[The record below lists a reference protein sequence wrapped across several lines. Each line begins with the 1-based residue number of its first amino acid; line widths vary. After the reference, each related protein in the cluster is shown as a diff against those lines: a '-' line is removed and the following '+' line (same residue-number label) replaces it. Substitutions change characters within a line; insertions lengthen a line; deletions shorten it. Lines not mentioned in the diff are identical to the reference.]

1 MGHERLAALKGTI
14 ALYGANAYSQAILGL
29 YPDAVKYGIV
39 FDDTPMYE
47 GQRAYG
53 PGIDIEIRPPD
64 AARLKAVDA
73 VIITAYLHDVVI
85 NRKLQS
91 FGFSGAVYTV
101 RADDM
106 SGVTGAPPSL
116 FQA

>member
-1 MGHERLAALKGTI
+1 M
-14 ALYGANAYSQAILGL
+14 
-29 YPDAVKYGIV
+29 KYGIV

-73 VIITAYLHDVVI
+73 VIIAAYLHDVVI
-85 NRKLQS
+85 NRKLQN
-91 FGFSGAVYTV
+91 FAFPGVVYTV
-101 RADDM
+101 RADAL
-106 SGVTGAPPSL
+106 SGVGGAPPACSKHDFATGARRLQITPSISVPPL
-116 FQA
+116 FTM